1 MSGPSCI
8 QACAA
13 QPSDQALKKLFLD
26 FYGNTQKGGVGSVTT
41 SKCLNPNKVV
51 GKATK
56 VSFSLYEGI
65 DRSPCL
71 SLVGPRVS

>member
-1 MSGPSCI
+1 M
-8 QACAA
+8 
-13 QPSDQALKKLFLD
+13 KKLFLD

-41 SKCLNPNKVV
+41 SKYLNPNKVV

-65 DRSPCL
+65 GHPA
-71 SLVGPRVS
+71 